1 VAAEFEFEADSMG
14 RMGSG
19 LVQMENTVT
28 VERQAAEHRQS
39 ILSAYVELTKPR
51 ITLLV
56 ALTAAAGYC
65 LGAKGGFNSF
75 HFALMSASI
84 ALLSS
89 GISSL
94 NQYIEREL
102 DGLMSRTRHRPL
114 PAGKLVASKA
124 LGFGIALSLAGIVSL
139 AAFISLLTA
148 ALGLLTL
155 AAYLFAYTPLKTRS
169 SLSTVVGAFP
179 GAMPPLIGWA
189 AARGTVGI
197 EAWIL
202 FAILF
207 LWQFPHFLAIAW
219 MYRDDYARAGIR
231 MLPVVEPEGRVTGQQ
246 ILTYTLMLIPVSMLP
261 TMVHLAGNIYML
273 GALGLGTVFLFFSVR
288 AAVVRSAWQARR
300 LLQASVLYLP
310 ALFVL
315 MVLNP

>member
-1 VAAEFEFEADSMG
+1 MEDIVTIETRAAERRPSLF
-14 RMGSG
+14 
-19 LVQMENTVT
+19 
-28 VERQAAEHRQS
+28 
-39 ILSAYVELTKPR
+39 SAYVELTKPR

-56 ALTAAAGYC
+56 VLTAAAGYC
-65 LGAKGGFNSF
+65 LGSKGAFSPSR
-75 HFALMSASI
+75 FALMSASI

-89 GISSL
+89 GISTL

-102 DGLMSRTRHRPL
+102 DGLMNRTRHRPL
-114 PAGKLVASKA
+114 PAGKLGPARA
-124 LGFGIALSLAGIVSL
+124 LGFGVALSLAGIASL
-139 AAFISLLTA
+139 AVFISLLTA

-261 TMVHLAGNIYML
+261 TMVHLTGNVYML
-273 GALGLGTVFLFFSVR
+273 GALVLGTLFLFFSVR